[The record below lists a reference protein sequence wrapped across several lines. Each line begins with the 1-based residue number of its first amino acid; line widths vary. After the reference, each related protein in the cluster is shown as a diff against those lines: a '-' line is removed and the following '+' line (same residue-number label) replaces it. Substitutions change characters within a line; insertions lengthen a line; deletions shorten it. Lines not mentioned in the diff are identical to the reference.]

1 MPTKKRRKVTRIL
14 QPLALG
20 WRLGVALR
28 LQAYR
33 RGWLKTRRLSHP
45 VVSVGNLTV
54 GGTGKTPFV
63 AWLTERLQR
72 RGLRPAI
79 LTRGYKRRSR
89 ESLIALEPSLGR
101 APDPRQVGDEPAW
114 LARALPQVPI
124 VLGADRYAAGRL
136 AEQRFGVD
144 VHILDD
150 GFQYLSLARDMDIV
164 LLDVTQE
171 FSDRALIPAGRLR
184 EPCSA
189 LTRAHV
195 VVLTRVDHAD
205 PKNLEEQVRRINPRA
220 DVYHASTELCA
231 LRDLGSNRQVPS
243 EGLRGAPVMAFCG
256 IGNPQAFLADV
267 KRWGYTVAGQSVFP
281 DHHVYTNSDV
291 ASLQA
296 RARQCGAK
304 ALVTTEKD
312 SLNLP
317 PNLPAQAGLESAM
330 PLFTC
335 IIRIE
340 VHESERLEDCVVGRL
355 KTAATASGI
364 AYF

>member
-1 MPTKKRRKVTRIL
+1 MIHIL

-33 RGWLKTRRLSHP
+33 RGWLKTRRLARP

-72 RGLRPAI
+72 RGLRPVV

-89 ESLIALEPSLGR
+89 DKVIAIDASDR
-101 APDPRQVGDEPAW
+101 APDPREVGDEPAW
-114 LARALPQVPI
+114 LARSLPQVPI
-124 VLGADRYAAGRL
+124 VVGADRYAAGRL
-136 AEQRFGVD
+136 AEQRFAVD

-150 GFQYLSLARDMDIV
+150 GFQHLSLARDVDLL

-171 FSDRALIPAGRLR
+171 FSEGALVPAGRLR
-184 EPCSA
+184 EPRSA
-189 LTRAHV
+189 LRRAHA
-195 VVLTRVDHAD
+195 VVLTRVDQAD
-205 PKNLEEQVRRINPRA
+205 PKSLEEQVRRINPRA
-220 DVYHASTELCA
+220 DVFHATTELCA
-231 LRDLGSNRQVPS
+231 LRDLGSDRQVPL
-243 EGLRGAPVMAFCG
+243 EALRGAPVMSFCG
-256 IGNPQAFLADV
+256 IGNPRAFFADL
-267 KRWGYTVAGQSVFP
+267 KRWGYTVAGQSVFS
-281 DHHVYTNSDV
+281 DHHVYTISDV

-304 ALVTTEKD
+304 ALMTTEKD

-317 PNLPAQAGLESAM
+317 SNLTAQAGPEGAA
-330 PLFTC
+330 PVFAC
-335 IIRIE
+335 VIRTE
-340 VHESERLEDCVVGRL
+340 VHQSERLEDWVVARL
-355 KTAATASGI
+355 KSTAL
-364 AYF
+364 